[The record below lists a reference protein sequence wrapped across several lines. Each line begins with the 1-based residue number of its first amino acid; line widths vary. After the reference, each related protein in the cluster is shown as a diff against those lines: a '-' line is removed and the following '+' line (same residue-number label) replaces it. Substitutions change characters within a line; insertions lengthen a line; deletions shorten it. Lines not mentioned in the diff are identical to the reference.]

1 MNIAILLAAGN
12 GTRMKTTQPKQFQ
25 SINGLPLFAYS
36 LLTFHQHPFIDS
48 IIIVTQ
54 NSYQKR
60 LSAWVKKHHFDKV
73 KKVIVGGNSR
83 QESVYLGLQSI
94 TFWAKTDDIVLIH
107 DAARPFVSASLI
119 DKHIQLH
126 DRSFAVNTVIP
137 VTDTIL
143 SSKDGEHLDA
153 VLNRNELYQVQT
165 PQSFHYGTLY
175 QAHQKAKELQITNA
189 SDDIQLMSLMNISV
203 SLVLGEQENMKI
215 TYPQDILLM
224 KVILKEKQK
233 NRRVNDG
240 K

>member
-12 GTRMKTTQPKQFQ
+12 GTRMKTSQPKQFQ

-36 LLTFHQHPFIDS
+36 LLTFHHHPLIDS
-48 IIIVTQ
+48 IIIVTR
-54 NSYQKR
+54 NSYQKH
-60 LSAWVKKHHFDKV
+60 LSAWVKRHHLDKV
-73 KKVIVGGNSR
+73 KMVIAGGNSR
-83 QESVYLGLQSI
+83 QESVYLGLESVAS
-94 TFWAKTDDIVLIH
+94 WAKIDDTVLIH
-107 DAARPFVSASLI
+107 DTARPFVSTSLI

-126 DRSFAVNTVIP
+126 DRSFAVNTIIP

-175 QAHQKAKELQITNA
+175 QAHHKAKELQITNA
-189 SDDIQLMSLMNISV
+189 SDDIQLMSLMNIPV

-215 TYPQDILLM
+215 TYPQDLLLM
-224 KVILKEKQK
+224 KVILKEKHKKQE
-233 NRRVNDG
+233 G
-240 K
+240 Q